1 MKRISIFGSYMFHP
15 LWMATFFTIIL
26 FFGLSKGMYGLLF
39 SPLQKGIICSGVC
52 FYSAILPACVL
63 KFAQK
68 LNYIDSL
75 ELSNK
80 RLRKIVFG
88 ILSLYYLIIAQF
100 WNSWAYLHVI
110 TSLCYAIGI
119 SLIVIVVF
127 LPKFSLSAH
136 MAGMGLLGT
145 ALLLHLS
152 GSSYLNSLWIVM
164 CIILSGV
171 VGFFRL
177 YINAHTETELLT
189 GYITGIG
196 SGLISFSYL

>member
-1 MKRISIFGSYMFHP
+1 MKRISIFGSYLFHP
-15 LWMATFFTIIL
+15 LWTATFFTTIL
-26 FFGLSKGMYGLLF
+26 FFGLSKSLYGLLF
-39 SPLQKGIICSGVC
+39 SPLQKGIICTGVC

-68 LNYIDSL
+68 FNYIDTL

-80 RLRKIVFG
+80 RLRKTVFG

-119 SLIVIVVF
+119 ILLVIVVF
-127 LPKFSLSAH
+127 LPKCSLSAH

-145 ALLLHLS
+145 ALLLNLS
-152 GSSYLNSLWIVM
+152 GSSYLNAFWIVL
-164 CIILSGV
+164 CIVLSGA

-177 YINAHTETELLT
+177 YLNAHTETELLT
-189 GYITGIG
+189 GYVTGIG
-196 SGLISFSYL
+196 SGLISFCYL